1 MQMQLSGEPRYL
13 KTVLYDYTGDRIGSA
28 MRELKTK

>member
-1 MQMQLSGEPRYL
+1 MQMQLSGEPRHM

-28 MRELKTK
+28 VREIRGK